1 MAVKVVSVS
10 VSLVSLV
17 EPVLLNLFWLTTT
30 THQNIIM
37 IFDVGIF
44 W

>member
-17 EPVLLNLFWLTTT
+17 ELVLLNLFGLKTN